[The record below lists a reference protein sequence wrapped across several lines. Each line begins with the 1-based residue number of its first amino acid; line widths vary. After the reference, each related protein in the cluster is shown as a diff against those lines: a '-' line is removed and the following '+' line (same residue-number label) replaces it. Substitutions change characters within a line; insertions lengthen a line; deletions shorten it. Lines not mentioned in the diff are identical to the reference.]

1 MINFDVKLSKSS
13 LGVNEKLRVEFSIN
27 KDGNN
32 FSSPDF
38 KNFKVVGGP
47 NQSVKNSWIN
57 GVRSYNKTYTYI
69 LSPIKGGTYNIGQAK
84 IEVLG
89 KVYKTLPIE
98 VKIVTDPKG
107 YINFFYSQID
117 TNNIYVFVDTFFGS
131 YYKMIYSYFGIDKL
145 NNISKSIFSKLI
157 ILFIGLSIIF
167 TLFILS
173 TTSLYLEISGWFM
186 LPLFLPIFLLIST
199 LTNIFLLKITHF
211 FQVFF
216 KFIIY
221 GLDKE

>member
-13 LGVNEKLRVEFSIN
+13 LSVNEKLSVEFSIN

-84 IEVLG
+84 IEALC
-89 KVYKTLPIE
+89 IE
-98 VKIVTDPKG
+98 CHSDEPMH
-107 YINFFYSQID
+107 NFMK
-117 TNNIYVFVDTFFGS
+117 NGPA
-131 YYKMIYSYFGIDKL
+131 
-145 NNISKSIFSKLI
+145 
-157 ILFIGLSIIF
+157 
-167 TLFILS
+167 
-173 TTSLYLEISGWFM
+173 YLEF
-186 LPLFLPIFLLIST
+186 
-199 LTNIFLLKITHF
+199 LKI
-211 FQVFF
+211 
-216 KFIIY
+216 KK
-221 GLDKE
+221 DM

>member
-1 MINFDVKLSKSS
+1 MKNYVL
-13 LGVNEKLRVEFSIN
+13 NFSIN

-47 NQSVKNSWIN
+47 NQSVINSWCD

-98 VKIVTDPKG
+98 VKIITDPKDH
-107 YINFFYSQID
+107 IIFLYSQ
-117 TNNIYVFVDTFFGS
+117 
-131 YYKMIYSYFGIDKL
+131 
-145 NNISKSIFSKLI
+145 
-157 ILFIGLSIIF
+157 
-167 TLFILS
+167 
-173 TTSLYLEISGWFM
+173 
-186 LPLFLPIFLLIST
+186 
-199 LTNIFLLKITHF
+199 
-211 FQVFF
+211 
-216 KFIIY
+216 
-221 GLDKE
+221 